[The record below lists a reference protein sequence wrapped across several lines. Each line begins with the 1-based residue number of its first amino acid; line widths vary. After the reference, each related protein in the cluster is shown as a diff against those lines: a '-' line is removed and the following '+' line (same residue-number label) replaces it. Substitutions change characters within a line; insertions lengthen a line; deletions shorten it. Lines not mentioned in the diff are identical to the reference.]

1 MPESGGAS
9 HWVRVEKLYQGRF
22 ENVRHDGGLPIDVK
36 PTGVLAL
43 PRTWLA
49 LARHGATQGVDH
61 DGVLRQIA
69 EEAGWSG
76 RYAFLIVISAA
87 ISLLGL
93 LMPSVAVL
101 IGAMLLSPLMMP
113 IIGLGFGIATLD
125 FHEIRRAATALLLG
139 AVIAVTLSVAL
150 ILLSP
155 VQTIT
160 SEIAGRTQPTLF
172 DLLVALLSAIA
183 GGYALIRGRGG
194 TVVGVAIAIALMP
207 PLVVVGFGIATW
219 NWVVFSGALL
229 LFLTNAITIALTAA
243 LVARCYGFGSH
254 LSPHHT
260 GLQLVLFAVAIGVL
274 SIPLGA
280 GLRRIAFE
288 AVAQRQVRDA
298 LGEDF
303 PAGARLSQVEIDHGV
318 TPVRVR
324 AVMLTPRIEPDA
336 DRKLAAD
343 LRRRLA
349 RPVDVHIDQVRIS
362 PETGAVEAA
371 QIARA
376 GNGDALLAARARD
389 RAIADVALI
398 AGVPATSVIVDG
410 AARTIRATAAPLPG
424 LGIAGYRDLERRA
437 DAAVPDWH
445 MTLAPPGDVALP
457 DIAIKAGVI
466 DDAALD
472 QAEWVSIRLARTL
485 DVSGGT
491 LRQRTAVAEG
501 IAARGGRAAVGSAG
515 GRLRLEW
522 ALLGE
527 AADAGSTSGGP

>member
-1 MPESGGAS
+1 MT
-9 HWVRVEKLYQGRF
+9 K
-22 ENVRHDGGLPIDVK
+22 
-36 PTGVLAL
+36 
-43 PRTWLA
+43 
-49 LARHGATQGVDH
+49 ATEGVDH

-76 RYAFLIVISAA
+76 RYVLLIIISAA

-125 FHEIRRAATALLLG
+125 FHEVRRAATALTLG
-139 AVIAVTLSVAL
+139 AAIAVVLSVVL
-150 ILLSP
+150 IMLSP

-243 LVARCYGFGSH
+243 LVARCYGFGGH

-303 PAGARLSQVEIDHGV
+303 PPGARLSQVEIDHGV
-318 TPVRVR
+318 NPVRVR
-324 AVMLTPRIEPDA
+324 AVMLTPRIEPGA

-343 LRRRLA
+343 LRQRLS
-349 RPVDVHIDQVRIS
+349 RPVDVHVDQVRIS

-376 GNGDALLAARARD
+376 GTGDALRTARD
-389 RAIADVALI
+389 GDRAVADVALI
-398 AGVPATSVIVDG
+398 AGLPVSSVQLN
-410 AARTIRATAAPLPG
+410 AAGRTIRANAAPLTG

-437 DAAVPDWH
+437 DAAVADWH
-445 MTLAPPGDVALP
+445 VILAPPNEVALP
-457 DIAIKAGVI
+457 DVAIMSGVI
-466 DDAALD
+466 DDQRLGDAA
-472 QAEWVSIRLARTL
+472 WVSARLARTI
-485 DVSGGT
+485 DVRGGT
-491 LRQRTAVAEG
+491 SGQRKAIAQG
-501 IAARGGRAAVGSAG
+501 IVVRGGRADPGGAG
-515 GRLRLEW
+515 GRLRLLW
-522 ALLGE
+522 STG
-527 AADAGSTSGGP
+527 AGRPAPV

>member
-1 MPESGGAS
+1 M
-9 HWVRVEKLYQGRF
+9 
-22 ENVRHDGGLPIDVK
+22 
-36 PTGVLAL
+36 
-43 PRTWLA
+43 
-49 LARHGATQGVDH
+49 ATEGVDH
-61 DGVLRQIA
+61 DGVRRQIA
-69 EEAGWSG
+69 EESGWSG
-76 RYAFLIVISAA
+76 RYAFLIIISAA

-125 FHEIRRAATALLLG
+125 FPEIRRAATALILG
-139 AVIAVTLSVAL
+139 AGVAVALSVVL

-172 DLLVALLSAIA
+172 DLLVALLSAVA

-207 PLVVVGFGIATW
+207 PLVVVGFGIATTS
-219 NWVVFSGALL
+219 WVVFSGALL

-260 GLQLVLFAVAIGVL
+260 GWQLVLFTVAIGLL
-274 SIPLGA
+274 SVPLGA

-298 LGEDF
+298 LNDDF
-303 PAGARLSQVEIDHGV
+303 PAGARLSQVEIDHGAD
-318 TPVRVR
+318 PVRVR
-324 AVMLTPRIEPDA
+324 AVMLTPRIEPGA
-336 DRKLAAD
+336 DRKLADD

-349 RPVDVHIDQVRIS
+349 RPVDVHVDQVRIS

-376 GNGDALLAARARD
+376 GNSDALRAARERD
-389 RAIADVALI
+389 RAMADVALI
-398 AGVPATSVIVDG
+398 AGVPVASVRANASD
-410 AARTIRATAAPLPG
+410 RTVHADAAPLPG
-424 LGIAGYRDLERRA
+424 LGIAGYRSLEQRA
-437 DAAVPDWH
+437 DAAVADWRVR
-445 MTLAPPGDVALP
+445 LAPPADILLP
-457 DIAIKAGVI
+457 DISIASGVI
-466 DDAALD
+466 DDAAL
-472 QAEWVSIRLARTL
+472 AAAAWASARLDRPIE
-485 DVSGGT
+485 VRGGR
-491 LRQRTAVAEG
+491 LRQRTAVAAG
-501 IAARGGRAAVGSAG
+501 IVARGGRAVADRMG

-522 ALLGE
+522 SADVDPPAPGE
-527 AADAGSTSGGP
+527 ESGRISPATP

>member
-1 MPESGGAS
+1 M
-9 HWVRVEKLYQGRF
+9 
-22 ENVRHDGGLPIDVK
+22 
-36 PTGVLAL
+36 
-43 PRTWLA
+43 
-49 LARHGATQGVDH
+49 ATATRGVDH
-61 DGVLRQIA
+61 DGILRQIA
-69 EEAGWSG
+69 DEAGWSG
-76 RYAFLIVISAA
+76 RYVFLIVISAA

-125 FHEIRRAATALLLG
+125 FHEIRRAATALALG
-139 AVIAVTLSVAL
+139 SVIAVTMSVVL

-260 GLQLVLFAVAIGVL
+260 GWQLVLFAVAIGLL
-274 SIPLGA
+274 SVPLGA

-298 LGEDF
+298 LGDDF
-303 PAGARLSQVEIDHGV
+303 PPGARLSQVEIDHGID
-318 TPVRVR
+318 PVRVR

-349 RPVDVHIDQVRIS
+349 RAVDVHIDQVRIS
-362 PETGAVEAA
+362 PENGAVEAA

-376 GNGDALLAARARD
+376 GHGEALSAATAARARD
-389 RAIADVALI
+389 RAVADVAMI
-398 AGVPATSVIVDG
+398 VGAAPATVRADEP
-410 AARTIRATAAPLPG
+410 ARTIRATAAPLPG
-424 LGIAGYRDLERRA
+424 LTVAGYRDLERRA
-437 DAAVPDWH
+437 DAAAAGWQAIV
-445 MTLAPPGDVALP
+445 APPDDVALP
-457 DIAIKAGVI
+457 VVAIRSGVI
-466 DDAALD
+466 DDAALGE
-472 QAEWVSIRLARTL
+472 AGWVSARLARTL
-485 DVSGGT
+485 LVDGAT
-491 LRQRTAVAEG
+491 LRQRTAVAAG
-501 IAARGGRAAVGSAG
+501 IVARGGLAAPGRAG
-515 GRLRLEW
+515 GRLRLRW
-522 ALLGE
+522 MPP
-527 AADAGSTSGGP
+527 AAE